1 MKQVII
7 DFSNCRYPM
16 DLHNEIRTK
25 LELPDWYGNNLN
37 ALWDAL
43 TGIIETPIDITV
55 IFKPETKGAENLKES
70 VLKIIEVFEDAA
82 EDDEEIV
89 FSYEF

>member
-7 DFSNCRYPM
+7 DFSNCRYSM

-55 IFKPETKGAENLKES
+55 IFKPGIKGAENLKES
-70 VLKIIEVFEDAA
+70 VLKIIEVFKEAA
-82 EDDEEIV
+82 ADDEEII

>member
-25 LELPDWYGNNLN
+25 LELSYWYGNNLD

-55 IFKPETKGAENLKES
+55 IFKPETNGAEKLKES
-70 VLKIIEVFEDAA
+70 ALKIIEVFKEAA
-82 EDDEEIV
+82 ADDEEIV

>member
-16 DLHNEIRTK
+16 DLHNEIRKK
-25 LELPDWYGNNLN
+25 LELPDWYGNNLD

-43 TGIIETPIDITV
+43 MGIIETPIDITV
-55 IFKPETKGAENLKES
+55 IFKPETNGAEELKES
-70 VLKIIEVFEDAA
+70 VLKIIEVFKEAA
-82 EDDEEIV
+82 ADDEEIV